1 MSLPADTAAAA
12 QPPAPMPQAPPDP
25 GSKAPAADAAPA
37 SQRSFLRAG
46 WDKFRDNVVP
56 GVIVGLGAGLAL
68 FSFTDLKS
76 DVHRLEDSVSARF
89 SELKGEIAT
98 DFAAVDARFT
108 KLEDDIYT
116 RFTKLEDDI
125 DTRFT
130 KLEDDIDADFAAVD
144 ARFTKLEDDI
154 DADFAAVDA
163 RFTKLEENQ
172 QDIAV
177 TLARLDSRLDAV
189 VALLEADG
197 DGER

>member
-108 KLEDDIYT
+108 KLEDDIDT

-130 KLEDDIDADFAAVD
+130 KLEDDIDT
-144 ARFTKLEDDI
+144 RFTKLEDDI